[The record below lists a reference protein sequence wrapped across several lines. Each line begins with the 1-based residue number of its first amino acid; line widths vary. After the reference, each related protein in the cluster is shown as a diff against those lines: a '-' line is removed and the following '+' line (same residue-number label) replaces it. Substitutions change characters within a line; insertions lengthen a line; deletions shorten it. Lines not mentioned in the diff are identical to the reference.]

1 MYNLRNFHIFQTEN
15 PCSLEY
21 GLDAIPYYA
30 SQPWQQVPV
39 DIREA
44 DSLALF
50 TKIAFRLGNVQCPC
64 RSCKILF
71 KMLSIAD

>member
-15 PCSLEY
+15 PCSLKY

-30 SQPWQQVPV
+30 CQPWQQVPV

-50 TKIAFRLGNVQCPC
+50 TKIAFRLGNVQ
-64 RSCKILF
+64 SVHVDL
-71 KMLSIAD
+71 

>member
-15 PCSLEY
+15 PCSLKY

-39 DIREA
+39 DVREA

-50 TKIAFRLGNVQCPC
+50 TKIAFRLGNVQSVHVDLAKYYSKC
-64 RSCKILF
+64 
-71 KMLSIAD
+71 